1 MTEHDVRKLEE
12 QVEEAKQCHL
22 PMGDLADNHLLAVL
36 LRLNH
41 QDLALEAIKDNV
53 KSMSGDLKILTNVV
67 AGHVAK
73 DEEIKD
79 SIDDI
84 VSFYKG
90 SKLMGKVT
98 AWLVGIGAAVL
109 GAYVSLKK
117 MLVS

>member
-1 MTEHDVRKLEE
+1 MTEHDPSALE
-12 QVEEAKQCHL
+12 
-22 PMGDLADNHLLAVL
+22 DNHLLTVL

-41 QDLALEAIKDNV
+41 QDLSLEAIKTSV
-53 KSMSGDLKILTNVV
+53 KEMATEVKTLRSDVSAHIAREG
-67 AGHVAK
+67 
-73 DEEIKD
+73 EIKD

-90 SKLMGKVT
+90 SKLMGRVT
-98 AWLVGIGAAVL
+98 AWLVGIGAAIL